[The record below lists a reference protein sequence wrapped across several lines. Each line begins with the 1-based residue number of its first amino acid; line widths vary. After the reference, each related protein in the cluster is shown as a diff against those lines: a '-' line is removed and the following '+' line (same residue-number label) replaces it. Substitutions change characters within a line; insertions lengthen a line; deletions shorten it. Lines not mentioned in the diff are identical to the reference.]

1 MSGLRAWNQEFP
13 WGLAVLLMLLAL
25 LLLGLARLGAQPLQL
40 ELYGELERT
49 PASQLHQ
56 ALLPEL
62 QRGFFAARPEEVAAI
77 AQSLPWVAT
86 TQQEYL
92 WPNRLALAVE
102 EHEPVANLRSGGV
115 LLRDGSSIAQP
126 AVAGLPMVA
135 AAPQRRDRV
144 AAALRYVRERCAPC
158 EVQAM
163 TLHPGQQLG
172 LTLGWD
178 TATIAVE
185 LGRPDWDQALERLV
199 QLALPALQPE
209 LDRVAAIDLRHRH
222 AFAVRWRDA
231 EPEEV
236 TL

>member
-1 MSGLRAWNQEFP
+1 MSALRSWNQEFP

-25 LLLGLARLGAQPLQL
+25 LLLGLARLGAQPLRL

-49 PASQLHQ
+49 SAAELHQ

-62 QRGFFAARPEEVAAI
+62 QRGFFAARPEQVAAI
-77 AQSLPWVAT
+77 AQALPWVA
-86 TQQEYL
+86 QAEQEYL
-92 WPNRLALAVE
+92 WPNRLALAIQ
-102 EHEPVANLRSGGV
+102 EHQPVANLQGGGV

-126 AVAGLPMVA
+126 PVPALPMVS
-135 AAPQRRDRV
+135 AAPERRSRV
-144 AAALRYVRERCAPC
+144 AAALRYVRERCAQC
-158 EVQAM
+158 EVRAM

-172 LTLGWD
+172 LTLNWGN
-178 TATIAVE
+178 ASIAVE

-199 QLALPALQPE
+199 QLALPSLQDD

-222 AFAVRWRDA
+222 AFAVRWRTDV
-231 EPEEV
+231 PEDV